1 MASSAFHVD
10 TVHLAQFTGGGPKDR
25 ADFVRVLGESLTHTG
40 FVKVAGHRVSKADV
54 DGAYQAARDFFALPE
69 DVKARY
75 IVPEG
80 GGARGFTP
88 FGQEHAKDNP
98 VGDLKEFWHVGQEL
112 PADHPLLEV
121 YGVNLWPEAE
131 VPGFK
136 AHTLALYRALEDCA
150 ATLLQGLAL
159 FLGLPER
166 GLSDMIVDGNSILR
180 IIHYPAL
187 KDRFIEGGVRASA
200 HEDINLI
207 TLLPAATDSGLQ
219 LLDRDGRWHAV
230 EGLEGEIIADAG
242 DMLSRHV
249 NLRIPSTTHRVV
261 NPDSPEAVRY
271 SMPFFC
277 HPRPEVLLDCPEGLL
292 GPGERKMFEPI
303 TANDFLLQRLREIG
317 LIP

>member
-10 TVHLAQFTGGGPKDR
+10 TVHLAQFTGGSPSDR
-25 ADFVRVLGESLTHTG
+25 AEFVRVLGESLTHTG
-40 FVKVAGHRVSKADV
+40 FVKVAGHRVSRTDV
-54 DGAYQAARDFFALPE
+54 DGAYRAARDFFALPE

-75 IVPEG
+75 VVPDG

-112 PADHPLLEV
+112 PPGHALHAV
-121 YGVNLWPEAE
+121 YGDNLWPDDA

-150 ATLLQGLAL
+150 ATLLQGIAL

-261 NPDSPEAVRY
+261 NPESADAVRY

-277 HPRPEVLLDCPEGLL
+277 HPRPEVLLDCPDALL